1 MGCVG
6 RQLRLDISHS
16 INITKRSKGVWNM
29 KQLKIVDMT
38 LVKGAPSLSF
48 KEKTEIARQLN
59 KLNVDTIDLPEIA
72 DVTTDTLLIRT
83 ISAFVK
89 SSTICVST
97 GRTIQGV
104 KAAAAALSA
113 AKKAR
118 LKINLP
124 VSAVQMEYFCHKKAD
139 KMLALAKELFAAAA
153 KTGYE
158 VEFFAE
164 DATRAEPQFLNDMVS
179 EAVQAGVSVVTLCD
193 DEGSLLPDEFAA
205 FITNTKEQIPALQD
219 VKLGVLCKNTNGMA
233 TASALM
239 AIKAG
244 VDELK
249 CCVNTDALPR
259 VSVLA
264 NILNLYGERI
274 GVNTTLNYNELYR
287 IVKQIDWISGATHG
301 EDAANMMA
309 DAAFGNSDNTP
320 LDSNDSLET
329 VTDAVKAL
337 GYDLS
342 DEDYTKVYE
351 EFCRLA
357 TRKTVGQK
365 DLEAIVAS
373 VALQVPP
380 TYKLISYVINN
391 GNIISASAQI
401 KLEKNGEEI
410 SGICTG
416 DGPVD
421 ASFRTLEQIIGSHF
435 ELDDFQ
441 IQAVTE
447 GREAV
452 GAALVRLR
460 HNGKLFSGNG
470 VSTDIIGSSIRAYI
484 NAVNKIVYEE
494 S

>member
-1 MGCVG
+1 
-6 RQLRLDISHS
+6 
-16 INITKRSKGVWNM
+16 M

-38 LVKGAPSLSF
+38 LIKSTASLSF

-59 KLNVDTIDLPEIA
+59 KLNVDTIDLPEIR
-72 DVTTDTLLIRT
+72 DVTTDSLLIRT

-97 GRTIQGV
+97 GRTLEGLQ
-104 KAAAAALSA
+104 AAAAALSA

-139 KMLALAKELFAAAA
+139 KMLALANELFAAAA

-164 DATRAEPQFLNDMVS
+164 DATRADTQFLNDIVS
-179 EAVQAGVSVVTLCD
+179 AAVQSGVSVVTLCD

-205 FITNTKEQIPALQD
+205 FIAKTKERIAALQA

-233 TASALM
+233 TASAVM

-249 CCVNTDALPR
+249 CCVNTDVLPR
-259 VSVLA
+259 IGVLA
-264 NILNLYGERI
+264 NILNHCGERI
-274 GVNTTLNYNELYR
+274 GVSADLNYNELHR
-287 IVKQIDWISGATHG
+287 IVKQIDWISGAAQG
-301 EDAANMMA
+301 EEAISAMA
-309 DAAFGNSDNTP
+309 DIAVADSDNTP

-342 DEDYTKVYE
+342 DDDYTKVYE

-357 TRKTVGQK
+357 ARKTVGSK

-373 VALQVPP
+373 VALQVQP

-401 KLEKNGEEI
+401 KLEKNGEEL

-447 GREAV
+447 GREAL

-470 VSTDIIGSSIRAYI
+470 ISTDIIGSSIRAYI

-494 S
+494 N